1 MLKRILTGVVAFCF
15 VLVPVLFFADTVALP
30 IGVAV
35 FTMIAAYEILHC
47 VGLHKNLWLS
57 LPLYLMSA
65 AFPFAVRYLP
75 VGCVHISGESWL
87 LLMPLFI
94 FVPLLNTLAVAVFS
108 HGKADILDVSSAFV
122 LWFYSVVGFNG
133 LVYLH
138 DSIPGGEYFYLLAF
152 VGAWVTDTFAY
163 FTGMLFGKHKLIPD
177 VSPKKT
183 VEGAVGGVV
192 FCVLAFVGFG
202 LLYNNLWVIE
212 GGGKL
217 PLWIMAVMGVLV
229 SIVSQIGDLS
239 LSLLKRKYGIKD
251 FGKIFPGH
259 GGVLDRFDSVLAVS
273 IILTVSF
280 VVFTMLGI

>member
-30 IGVAV
+30 LGVAV

-183 VEGAVGGVV
+183 VEGAIGGVV
-192 FCVLAFVGFG
+192 FCVLSFVGFG
-202 LLYNNLWVIE
+202 LLYNNLWVPE
-212 GGGKL
+212 GGSGPAVWL
-217 PLWIMAVMGVLV
+217 MAVMGVLV

-259 GGVLDRFDSVLAVS
+259 GGVMDRFDSVLAVS
-273 IILTVSF
+273 IMLLVC
-280 VVFTMLGI
+280 FTALSVLGL

>member
-1 MLKRILTGVVAFCF
+1 MFKRILTGVIAFCF
-15 VLVPVLFFADTVALP
+15 VLVPVLFFADTVVLP
-30 IGVAV
+30 IAIALFGVV
-35 FTMIAAYEILHC
+35 AAYEVLHC
-47 VGLHKNLWLS
+47 VGLHKNLWVSAPMYLVS
-57 LPLYLMSA
+57 AALPFGIRYFAVVSIIALPLALCVILIYLLA
-65 AFPFAVRYLP
+65 A
-75 VGCVHISGESWL
+75 
-87 LLMPLFI
+87 
-94 FVPLLNTLAVAVFS
+94 AVFS
-108 HGKADILDVSSAFV
+108 HGKADIGDVSTSMV
-122 LWFYSVVGFNG
+122 LWLYTLIGFAG
-133 LVYLH
+133 LIIMH
-138 DSIPGGEYFYLLAF
+138 DFIRGGQYFYLLAF

-163 FTGMLFGKHKLIPD
+163 FTGMLLGKHKLIPD

-192 FCVLAFVGFG
+192 FCTLSFVGFG
-202 LLYNNLWVIE
+202 LLYNHLWVADGEKSI
-212 GGGKL
+212 
-217 PLWIMAVMGVLV
+217 PLLAMAIVGFIV